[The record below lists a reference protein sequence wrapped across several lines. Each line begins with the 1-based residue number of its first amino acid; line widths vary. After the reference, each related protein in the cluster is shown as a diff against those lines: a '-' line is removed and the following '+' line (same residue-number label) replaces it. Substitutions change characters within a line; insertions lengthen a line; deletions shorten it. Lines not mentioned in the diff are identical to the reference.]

1 MNSVR
6 SVVTGRDREVGR
18 EKQLEFGWN
27 VPDSVRRLQER
38 KEWEE
43 EKKREL
49 ERERKAR
56 EEEEDWEREEREAEE
71 AGW

>member
-6 SVVTGRDREVGR
+6 SVVTGRDREGGR
-18 EKQLEFGWN
+18 EKQLELGWN

-43 EKKREL
+43 EKKREV